1 MFNLEIEKRIFSL
14 KPMNCPSHC
23 LIYKNKLYSYR
34 ELPLRIADFASLH
47 RNELSGTLAGLT
59 RVRKMSQDDA
69 HIFVAEEQL
78 EDEIKDLIEFERF
91 IYEKTFKFNFNMVLS
106 TKPDKFIGDVKL
118 WNKAEKLLEDVLKK
132 NKIKYTIAEK
142 EGAFYGPKIDLI
154 VKDSLNRDWQ
164 LATIQLDFQ
173 LPLRFNLTYEGKDG
187 RKHTPIMI
195 HRAVI
200 GTFERFIGLLI
211 ETYAAKF
218 PLWLTP
224 IQVKIITVTDK
235 HVKYAE
241 KLKKDL
247 ESNNIRAELDDRP
260 ESIGKKIVDAH
271 KEMPFYI
278 ITVGDREIESDNLAV
293 RTRDNNIMNI
303 KKEKFI
309 QETTELINKRC

>member
-1 MFNLEIEKRIFSL
+1 
-14 KPMNCPSHC
+14 
-23 LIYKNKLYSYR
+23 
-34 ELPLRIADFASLH
+34 
-47 RNELSGTLAGLT
+47 
-59 RVRKMSQDDA
+59 
-69 HIFVAEEQL
+69 
-78 EDEIKDLIEFERF
+78 
-91 IYEKTFKFNFNMVLS
+91 
-106 TKPDKFIGDVKL
+106 
-118 WNKAEKLLEDVLKK
+118 
-132 NKIKYTIAEK
+132 
-142 EGAFYGPKIDLI
+142 LI

-224 IQVKIITVTDK
+224 IHVKIITVTDK

-247 ESNNIRAELDDRP
+247 ESNNIRAELDDRS

-278 ITVGDREIESDNLAV
+278 ITVGDRELESDNLAV
-293 RTRDNNIMNI
+293 RTRDNKIMNI
-303 KKEKFI
+303 KKDKFI